1 MRSLLP
7 IAAAA
12 FAISATGAAY
22 AGPPLKVGIKD
33 NKNVTKV
40 DVKAPGTL
48 GVKVMDN
55 PSNLKVKVQAPGTGK
70 VQVKL
75 PSPL

>member
-1 MRSLLP
+1 MRKLLP
-7 IAAAA
+7 IAAA
-12 FAISATGAAY
+12 FAISASAAY
-22 AGPPLKVGIKD
+22 AGPPVKVDVKD

-40 DVKAPGTL
+40 DVKAPGTA

-55 PSNLKVKVQAPGTGK
+55 PNNLKVKVQVPGTTNT
-70 VQVKL
+70 QVKL